1 MVIVC
6 GYGPTVCHG
15 TPAIPMNQQMI
26 RRSSQAIQTKA
37 KLSHTGLLQDLFRL
51 GEIFFLKKFALI
63 ANHVWGERLATCYL
77 PYLRIFICPECLE
90 HLRVKAWSEHG

>member
-15 TPAIPMNQQMI
+15 TPAIPMKKYSQQQMI

-37 KLSHTGLLQDLFRL
+37 KLSHNGLLRDLFRL
-51 GEIFFLKKFALI
+51 GEFFLGQIMFGVNVWQLVICLILESSFAPD
-63 ANHVWGERLATCYL
+63 V
-77 PYLRIFICPECLE
+77 
-90 HLRVKAWSEHG
+90 